1 MAFIETPNE
10 PEFFEQNRAAAGHIP
25 NFVTTFAARPAVYE
39 AWKQLNGA
47 IKASMDLRRYEL
59 ATLAAATA
67 LKSSYCSLAHG
78 QVLADKFYTSEE
90 VEALVNEPA
99 NDPVDRAVM
108 AFARKVAL
116 SADAVTQTDIDELKA
131 LGLTDADVLDVVL
144 AAAARSFFSKTLDA
158 TGTRPDSAFNNLP
171 ESLRTA
177 LTVGRPI
184 HSG

>member
-1 MAFIETPNE
+1 
-10 PEFFEQNRAAAGHIP
+10 
-25 NFVTTFAARPAVYE
+25 
-39 AWKQLNGA
+39 
-47 IKASMDLRRYEL
+47 MDLRRYEL

-67 LKSSYCSLAHG
+67 LRSSYCSLAHG
-78 QVLADKFYTSEE
+78 EILADKFYTSEE
-90 VEALVNEPA
+90 VEALVTDPA

-108 AFARKVAL
+108 AFARKVAI
-116 SADAVTQTDIDELKA
+116 SADSVTQADVDGLKA

-158 TGTRPDSAFNNLP
+158 TGTLPDSAFNNLP
-171 ESLRTA
+171 ESLRKT